1 MNEMVKDI
9 QKELKKRYLI
19 GKHLKESMGLLGIDT
34 RLLTIWNGED
44 DGLLQV
50 RVKDNEEGFILS
62 IRILDKIG
70 TREIDNIDEELMN
83 TAQIIETV
91 TEKFLELNPEA
102 ELVWDWLGD

>member
-1 MNEMVKDI
+1 MNLDI
-9 QKELKKRYLI
+9 KKELKKRYLM
-19 GKHLKESMGLLGIDT
+19 GKHLKESMGWLGIET
-34 RLLTIWNGED
+34 RLLTIWKGED

-70 TREIDNIDEELMN
+70 TREISNIDEELQLAAEMVEEF
-83 TAQIIETV
+83 TEEWLETH
-91 TEKFLELNPEA
+91 PDD